1 MTQKQFKAKNSKIKS
16 YLLCLWNIS
25 KDSTVT
31 NMKIT
36 GLNDYV
42 YIFSVDYDVIDI
54 KDIINIHKYIIKKHE
69 IK

>member
-1 MTQKQFKAKNSKIKS
+1 
-16 YLLCLWNIS
+16 
-25 KDSTVT
+25 
-31 NMKIT
+31 MKIT

-54 KDIINIHKYIIKKHE
+54 KDIINNHKYIIKKYE